1 MKKQKDGKN
10 KFFTLNHE
18 VQVVTDVS
26 QVVIHNCRGI
36 IKLFLYLSTMFH
48 NVTRKLIRNFQW
60 LKNQNKKSVPSKK
73 NKSSRFFIPTVINT
87 TDTFDIYLI
96 MTFLTYMQI
105 LYFELKFRCV
115 WTSVCLSSRIGE

>member
-26 QVVIHNCRGI
+26 QVIIHNCRGI

-48 NVTRKLIRNFQW
+48 NITRKLIRNFQW

-73 NKSSRFFIPTVINT
+73 NKSS
-87 TDTFDIYLI
+87 
-96 MTFLTYMQI
+96 MI
-105 LYFELKFRCV
+105 LYPDSNKYNWYIWHLFNNDILNLHANLIFWIK
-115 WTSVCLSSRIGE
+115 I